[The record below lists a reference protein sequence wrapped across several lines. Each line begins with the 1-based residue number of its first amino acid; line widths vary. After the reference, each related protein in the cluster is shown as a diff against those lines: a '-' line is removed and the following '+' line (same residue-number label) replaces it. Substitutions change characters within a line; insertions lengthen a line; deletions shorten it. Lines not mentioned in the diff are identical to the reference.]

1 MENFTFLPYLLI
13 ILALLAGI
21 GGIIMLIFGL
31 VHSKQ
36 KLWLPGSIIFLIAI
50 IIGIWGMVII
60 IRSFVPKVVES
71 VAEIEKKTVHY
82 SNIFSDSLSYMDK
95 PVDTTFSESIS
106 GFIEDSDNSLIYIKV
121 FPKRD
126 LIASGISLEKVDKGK
141 RSKKVQKAISILLN
155 FDKNYRGNL
164 QLTVYDYEKKKLGK
178 SITEVNNKAGN
189 IEKINFAFA
198 DEMNLSSI
206 DYGTLTFSE

>member
-1 MENFTFLPYLLI
+1 MENFTFLPYLLV

-21 GGIIMLIFGL
+21 GGIIMLILGL

-60 IRSFVPKVVES
+60 IHSFVPKVVES
-71 VAEIEKKTVHY
+71 VAKIENNAMHY

-106 GFIEDSDNSLIYIKV
+106 GFIEDSDNSLVYIKV

-126 LIASGISLEKVDKGK
+126 LILSGISLEKVDKGK
-141 RSKKVQKAISILLN
+141 KSKKVQKAISILLN
-155 FDKNYRGNL
+155 FDKNYAGNL
-164 QLTVYDYEKKKLGK
+164 KLTVYDYEKKELGK
-178 SITEVNNKAGN
+178 SITEVNSKAGE
-189 IEKINFAFA
+189 IEKVNFAFA
-198 DEMNLSSI
+198 DEVNLSLI

>member
-71 VAEIEKKTVHY
+71 VAKIEKKTVHY
-82 SNIFSDSLSYMDK
+82 SNIFSDSLSYIDK

-198 DEMNLSSI
+198 DEVNLSSI